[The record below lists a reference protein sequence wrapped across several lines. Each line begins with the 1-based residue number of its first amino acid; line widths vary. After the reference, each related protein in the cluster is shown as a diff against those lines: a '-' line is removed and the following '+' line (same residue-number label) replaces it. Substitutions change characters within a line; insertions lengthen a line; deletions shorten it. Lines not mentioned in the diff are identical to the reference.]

1 MTSKY
6 FIESKTKFA
15 HILFIIG
22 LLLFAQGCATNPVT
36 GQKNLIMMSQ
46 EQEIALGKKYHQDIL
61 KQYQVYDDPELQ
73 AYVEGIGE
81 KLAATS
87 HLPDLIFHF
96 TVLDSPQVN
105 AFALPGGYVY
115 VTRGIMAYM
124 TEESHL
130 AGVIGHEIGH
140 ITARHGARRH
150 AQGTL
155 AQVLGAAVVIGTG
168 SSDLGQLSSALGGA
182 LISGYG
188 RKHELESDRLGAEYI
203 AKNNYDPEDMIDVIG
218 ILKNQELFEKER
230 AKAEGREPR
239 AYHGVFASHPQNDT
253 RLQEVIKAAEKFR
266 DSSVP
271 ALDSGEFLRLT
282 NGMAYGDSEKQ
293 GVARGNRFYHNE
305 LDLFIEFPE
314 GWRIQNTPSAIVAVS
329 SDNNQAIQFAMDDL
343 NKRVDADEYLKSKF
357 TPFSDGQSISTNED
371 QAYAGVANI
380 NNQNV
385 RVSAIYRGKKAFLVL
400 GHGKTQLPG
409 EDYFDVV
416 RSIRRL
422 KSSEQKL
429 AKGHK
434 LKLITAKRGDT
445 FAGLAKK
452 SPLANYAE
460 AHLRIINNMYPDGEP
475 AAGQKIKIVE

>member
-1 MTSKY
+1 MRLNDV
-6 FIESKTKFA
+6 IEHKTKIA
-15 HILFIIG
+15 HIFLIIG
-22 LLLFAQGCATNPVT
+22 AILFAQGCATNPVT

-46 EQEIALGKKYHQDIL
+46 DQEIALGKKYHGEIL
-61 KQYQVYDDPELQ
+61 KQYELYDDPALQ
-73 AYVEGIGE
+73 AYVERIGE

-140 ITARHGARRH
+140 VTARHGARRH

-155 AQVLGAAVVIGTG
+155 AQVLGTAVAIGTG
-168 SSDLGQLSSALGGA
+168 SSGWGQLSNALGGA

-230 AKAEGREPR
+230 AQAEGREPR
-239 AYHGVFASHPQNDT
+239 AYHAVFASHPRNDT

-266 DSSVP
+266 DSSEP
-271 ALDSGEFLRLT
+271 IPDNGEFLRLT

-293 GVARGNRFYHNE
+293 GVARSNRFYHKA
-305 LDLFIEFPE
+305 LDLFIEFPQ
-314 GWRIQNTPSAIVAVS
+314 GWRIQNTPSAIMAVS
-329 SDNNQAIQFAMDDL
+329 PDNNQVIQFAMDDL
-343 NKRVDADEYLKSKF
+343 SKRVDADDYLKSKF
-357 TPFSDGQSISTNED
+357 SPFRDGRSVTTNED
-371 QAYAGVANI
+371 QAYAGIASI

-400 GHGKTQLPG
+400 GHGKQQLPG
-409 EDYFDVV
+409 DEYFDVV
-416 RSIRRL
+416 SSIRRL

-434 LKLITAKRGDT
+434 LKLITAKKGDT
-445 FAGLAKK
+445 FAALAKQT
-452 SPLANYAE
+452 PLVNYAE
-460 AHLRIINNMYPDGEP
+460 THLRIINNMYPEGEP
-475 AAGQKIKIVE
+475 TSGQLIKVVE